1 LATPVLSYNGSNPFP
16 AVIGESMALTPA
28 VSATIGHYTVNPP
41 LPPGLSLDGQS
52 GVISGTPT
60 QARGRG
66 VLRQRPLT
74 GAARSI
80 PGRSTRLG
88 MRRWTPS

>member
-1 LATPVLSYNGSNPFP
+1 MSMRLTGALMTLCALVACGEGRQVSLATSVLSYNGSNPFP
-16 AVIGESMALTPA
+16 AVIGASMALTPA
-28 VSATIGHYTVNPP
+28 VS
-41 LPPGLSLDGQS
+41 
-52 GVISGTPT
+52 GTPK
-60 QARGRG
+60 QAGGRG